1 MTVSE
6 EKERAVLLMQEGN
19 ARWMGDLDA
28 DARRDLTAPA
38 RRSWLQQLMNEID
51 PDGTLP
57 PAEVEF
63 RARQKRREIMARIS
77 RLGVEERLRKKAE
90 RERHAAAAALNELAD
105 AMVALDG
112 AETRERL
119 SA

>member
-1 MTVSE
+1 MPSD
-6 EKERAVLLMQEGN
+6 EKERAILLMQEGN
-19 ARWMGDLDA
+19 ARWMGDLTTD
-28 DARRDLTAPA
+28 DRRTLTAPA
-38 RRSWLQQLMNEID
+38 RRGWLQQLMREID

-90 RERHAAAAALNELAD
+90 RDQQAADVALSELAD
-105 AMVALDG
+105 AMTALTEAGD
-112 AETRERL
+112 RL
-119 SA
+119 TA

>member
-1 MTVSE
+1 MLSE

-19 ARWMGDLDA
+19 ARWMGTLAAPDRA
-28 DARRDLTAPA
+28 QLTAPA
-38 RRSWLQQLMNEID
+38 RRSWLEQLMREID

-63 RARQKRREIMARIS
+63 RARQRRREIMARIS

-90 RERHAAAAALNELAD
+90 REQAAASAALEDLAD
-105 AMVALDG
+105 AMNELAGYEQLT
-112 AETRERL
+112 A
-119 SA
+119 